1 MNALTSI
8 KSGMTFVT
16 TFVKVNKRPILTVIG
31 VGCIGGAV
39 VAACVQAP
47 KAKEAI
53 EVAQDIKAKEAESKG
68 IDETDPEYHI
78 TFVER
83 VKIGARYLWLPTV
96 LGFGGTG
103 TLLWLNHITF
113 KDAAKAGEKAL
124 EYKAAYNELAKLHND
139 YIRGVN
145 KVTTEEQ
152 QKEIRNEVGE
162 QRVVSNSSDIMA
174 INTGKGDT
182 LFLDEL
188 SGQYF
193 RSTEVAVCNAALSFN
208 SDMTNCRLANS
219 YGLEGYGTIN
229 EWLEM
234 YLGINPIGMI
244 GDDNGWKVYD
254 GNVFRIHISDRF
266 DTAPNGEPVRV
277 ISYECAPMII

>member
-1 MNALTSI
+1 MNALTAI
-8 KSGMTFVT
+8 KSGIRVATSFVIT
-16 TFVKVNKRPILTVIG
+16 NKKAILTLAGIG
-31 VGCIGGAV
+31 LIGGGAGYMV
-39 VAACVQAP
+39 VQAP
-47 KAKEAI
+47 KAKDAI
-53 EVAQDIKAKEAESKG
+53 ITEEHIREKEGK
-68 IDETDPEYHI
+68 DPLTNIEK
-78 TFVER
+78 
-83 VKIGARYLWLPTV
+83 VKIGVRYLWVPSAMCTA
-96 LGFGGTG
+96 GTG
-103 TLLWLNHITF
+103 ALLFVNHISV
-113 KDAAKAGEKAL
+113 KEVAAAGADALA
-124 EYKAAYNELAKLHND
+124 YKQAYNDLARIHND

-162 QRVVSNSSDIMA
+162 QRVVSNSSDIVP
-174 INTGKGDT
+174 INTGRGDA

>member
-53 EVAQDIKAKEAESKG
+53 EIAQDIKAKEAEAKG
-68 IDETDPEYHI
+68 IDENDPEYHLS
-78 TFVER
+78 FVER
-83 VKIGARYLWLPTV
+83 VKIGARYLWLPTA

-152 QKEIRNEVGE
+152 QKEIRDTVGE
-162 QRVVSNSSDIMA
+162 QKVAENNSDIIA
-174 INTGKGDT
+174 YNTGKGDT

-193 RSTEVAVCNAALSFN
+193 RSSETAVCNAAISFAT
-208 SDMTNCRLANS
+208 DMSSCRLANA
-219 YGLEGYGTIN
+219 YGLEGYGTVN
-229 EWLEM
+229 EWLGA
-234 YLGINPIGMI
+234 YLGINQMAMI
-244 GDDNGWKVYD
+244 GDDNGWKCYD
-254 GNVFRIHISDRF
+254 GNTFRIYISKGYE
-266 DTAPNGEPVRV
+266 TAPNGEAVKV
-277 ISYECAPMII
+277 ISYDAAPMII